1 MVKVL
6 ITVLVVLVS
15 VAAFCSEDSAANYL
29 NRFFTQDFRA
39 MYEMQDST
47 MRSVM
52 GVNALAGTYATVK
65 QQFGEVE
72 ELLTSSMVP
81 SGDYEVHIFTFRL
94 SGGIFDF
101 IVTTDNQEK
110 VAGFQIRQS
119 SYGMQV
125 PDYADESLFID
136 QEITVGKE
144 PYYLR
149 GFLTVPT
156 DKESFPLVILVQ
168 GSGSHDA
175 DVTIGP
181 NKIFRDI
188 AWGLASRGIG
198 VLRYEKRT
206 YRYGAQI
213 VEEGVIPIAEVEY
226 IDDLV
231 IIVEQARTI
240 PGVSDIILAGH
251 SLGGSVVPWVA
262 EEMEVEGII
271 LLAASPKRLAEISLG
286 QNIDLAEEYG
296 ISQEVLE
303 QVIELFN
310 MILNHELPEGMVVDP
325 QFGITTDY
333 YYSFDRYLAMPVLKN
348 TDLPVLI
355 INPEL
360 DFQVPV
366 SEFNEFE
373 EQLCGRDNV
382 SLVLLSGLNH
392 LFMPVDS
399 LMKTTEQYLV
409 PGIVD
414 ISLIETLSGW
424 IESNF

>member
-1 MVKVL
+1 
-6 ITVLVVLVS
+6 
-15 VAAFCSEDSAANYL
+15 
-29 NRFFTQDFRA
+29 
-39 MYEMQDST
+39 MQ
-47 MRSVM
+47 M
-52 GVNALAGTYATVK
+52 
-65 QQFGEVE
+65 
-72 ELLTSSMVP
+72 
-81 SGDYEVHIFTFRL
+81 
-94 SGGIFDF
+94 
-101 IVTTDNQEK
+101 
-110 VAGFQIRQS
+110 
-119 SYGMQV
+119 

-156 DKESFPLVILVQ
+156 DRESFPLVILVQ

-206 YRYGAQI
+206 YRYGSQI
-213 VEEGVIPIAEVEY
+213 IEEGVIPIAEVEY

-231 IIVEQARTI
+231 VIVEQARTI

-262 EEMEVEGII
+262 EETEADGII

-296 ISQEVLE
+296 VSQEVLD

-310 MILNHELPEGMVVDP
+310 MILDHALPEGMIVDP

-333 YYSFDRYLAMPVLKN
+333 YYSFDRYLAMPVLK
-348 TDLPVLI
+348 
-355 INPEL
+355 
-360 DFQVPV
+360 
-366 SEFNEFE
+366 
-373 EQLCGRDNV
+373 
-382 SLVLLSGLNH
+382 
-392 LFMPVDS
+392 
-399 LMKTTEQYLV
+399 
-409 PGIVD
+409 
-414 ISLIETLSGW
+414 
-424 IESNF
+424 